1 MKITPIAIV
10 GAQLTAAAATYYT
23 APANTKSI
31 IKKLT
36 FTNTTGIARTVTV
49 YLVPYAGTAGATNTL
64 ISARAIA
71 PGETYDCTE
80 AMGQELATGGF
91 LQALSDLT
99 ASLTINGA
107 VAEVVG

>member
-1 MKITPIAIV
+1 MKITPNAIT

-36 FTNTTGIARTVTV
+36 FTNSTGTARTVTV
-49 YLVPYAGTAGATNTL
+49 YLVPYGGTAGVTNIL
-64 ISARAIA
+64 ISARAVA
-71 PGETYDCTE
+71 PGETYDCSE

-91 LQALSDLT
+91 LQALSDAAAAVT
-99 ASLTINGA
+99 VNGA